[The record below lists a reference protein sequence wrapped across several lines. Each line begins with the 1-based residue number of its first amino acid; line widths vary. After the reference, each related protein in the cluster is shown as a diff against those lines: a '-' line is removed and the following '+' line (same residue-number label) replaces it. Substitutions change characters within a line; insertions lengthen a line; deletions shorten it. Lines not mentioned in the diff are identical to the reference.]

1 MNSKQFYTKLGIVTL
16 LSILLIFCLN
26 FNPLIQSAQML
37 SWTTISFFVLLSL
50 LIFIVG
56 TYVAKQKNKN
66 TFTSVILLV
75 MITKMFL
82 CILIVAIYAKVQ
94 QPTNNYFLIPFFSIY
109 LIYTIFEVHLMT
121 RLGKNG

>member
-1 MNSKQFYTKLGIVTL
+1 MNNKQFYAKLGIVTL
-16 LSILLIFCLN
+16 LSILLIYCLN